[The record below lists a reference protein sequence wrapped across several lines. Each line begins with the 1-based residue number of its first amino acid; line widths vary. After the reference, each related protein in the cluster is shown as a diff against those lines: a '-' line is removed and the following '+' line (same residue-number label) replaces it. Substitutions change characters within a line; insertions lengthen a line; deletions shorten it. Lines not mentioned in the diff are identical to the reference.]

1 MSTYGHNS
9 RHRGSAICAE
19 NTSPNTSSNNSHPR
33 PYSHGQAEQLRR
45 SRESTTFALIDNQ
58 LSKPPLNQVRDL
70 YLQNRGSV
78 NSSNS
83 GPTRTTKKANLSAVH
98 TIVRFRIKE
107 YLYPLLAHYRRMLDT
122 LFARI
127 YPNYTPS
134 MRDSLASQILGQS
147 QLPCSLSCEFCE
159 RFKFQLDRHV
169 SCRKMMLN
177 KAALPSKLS
186 SAKPSAGY
194 YNSLNGDC
202 YDGSANS
209 CPISPNES
217 VSRSRRYT
225 LPPPIQPSTASTPL
239 TSATAATS
247 AKSCFVKPEC
257 SIDASSLSSP
267 SSPRLNSE
275 ALDHNS
281 ESELLDDLQSVVDD
295 GTPLA
300 FHSSQRMLNDSSD
313 VKRTRVDSA
322 TLRWHDLFDIPFNV
336 DFNSMDDDNSL
347 DLHSILNA
355 NSDLKIESFPDDT
368 STFPACDDVEGLSKF
383 SLLENLARIDE
394 GDSSISLKPE
404 HLSPPQTPPRSFPC
418 GGGLAQLC
426 IEGFTPGFIS
436 RKVRSM
442 PLTDGRLSVFKI
454 RRRKWVG
461 GLGLVSTGTLSK
473 CPTRFLLNMGVTQL
487 WEAFANFLTARSIKF
502 ADFQSNLTK
511 DEWFG
516 ICEDL
521 RYDAKNPTDL
531 VGGELIR
538 LQLWGKERSPL
549 CQDAGLKCGQNLAI
563 CVNYIHPLYQSV
575 GLHLITVPCDAR
587 CLHERGEPCVSN
599 LEEKEEEEEEDGRTD

>member
-1 MSTYGHNS
+1 MQKVSSHSAMQFNTRSVLRPEYLNFANPDYTSYGNFYQYKHYDRRINTNTAPVYSTEDFCSQKQRRLARRVPSHPYFRSSTNESTSNLASDNYNFSQSQNLSPYHAGVSSSQCQISPNLSDSRWSQDSLRQNKTSSRRMSTYGHNS

-418 GGGLAQLC
+418 GGN
-426 IEGFTPGFIS
+426 S
-436 RKVRSM
+436 S
-442 PLTDGRLSVFKI
+442 S
-454 RRRKWVG
+454 
-461 GLGLVSTGTLSK
+461 SS
-473 CPTRFLLNMGVTQL
+473 
-487 WEAFANFLTARSIKF
+487 
-502 ADFQSNLTK
+502 
-511 DEWFG
+511 
-516 ICEDL
+516 
-521 RYDAKNPTDL
+521 
-531 VGGELIR
+531 
-538 LQLWGKERSPL
+538 
-549 CQDAGLKCGQNLAI
+549 
-563 CVNYIHPLYQSV
+563 
-575 GLHLITVPCDAR
+575 
-587 CLHERGEPCVSN
+587 CVSQN
-599 LEEKEEEEEEDGRTD
+599 QF